1 MDVGPLTGQMVD
13 LLIEEADREVV
24 GLGGDVL
31 RQTDEGRAAAGSS
44 IVCTAGSDDTTCSGF
59 MMRSQYRLTERN
71 ASLTVVDGSPKC
83 STCCSTGSGRRLA
96 KVSPAI
102 NSNGMRLSAPLRRR

>member
-1 MDVGPLTGQMVD
+1 MKAGPQS
-13 LLIEEADREVV
+13 
-24 GLGGDVL
+24 
-31 RQTDEGRAAAGSS
+31 AGSS
-44 IVCTAGSDDTTCSGF
+44 IVCTAWGSDDTTCSGF

-102 NSNGMRLSAPLRRR
+102 NSNGMRLECATPAAVTMFVAPGPTDEVATMIWRRRTVFA